1 VTHGVDR
8 FDKFLYFLI
17 KSSGRTSTSVIIS
30 ILSSLIFISGK
41 QSIVDIINIIV
52 ENAYISDIKLL
63 PF

>member
-17 KSSGRTSTSVIIS
+17 KSSRRTPTSVIIS

-41 QSIVDIINIIV
+41 QSIVDIINIII
-52 ENAYISDIKLL
+52 ENAYISDIKRL